1 MSKFKPNLYVED
13 ATKIDYKAM
22 EQMGIK
28 LLCFDL
34 DNTLDIPDTI
44 TTELIPICEKTL
56 DLIAET
62 NLEVLIT
69 SNNSI
74 PNRVKSFA
82 DLIEKPYIAQ
92 MQKPFQKKYKTS
104 TIINSYQPKEILFI
118 GDKLVTDVIGGNRY
132 GSYTA
137 LVDPLVSNKKHWYT
151 HIMTIADKIYQLL
164 IGFKR
169 GRYYNRLENK

>member
-1 MSKFKPNLYVED
+1 MSKFKPNIYVED
-13 ATKIDYKAM
+13 ATQIDYKAM
-22 EQMGIK
+22 EEMGIK
-28 LLCFDL
+28 LICFDL
-34 DNTLDIPDTI
+34 DNTLDIPDRI

-56 DLIAET
+56 ELIGET
-62 NLEVLIT
+62 ELEVLIT

-82 DLIEKPYIAQ
+82 DIIEKPYIQ
-92 MQKPFQKKYKTS
+92 KMQKPFQKKYK
-104 TIINSYQPKEILFI
+104 NSKVITKYQPKEILFV
-118 GDKLVTDVIGGNRY
+118 GDKLVTDVIGGNTF

-151 HIMTIADKIYQLL
+151 QIMTVSDNFYQLL

>member
-1 MSKFKPNLYVED
+1 MSKLKPNLYVED
-13 ATKIDYKAM
+13 TTQIDYKQL
-22 EQMGIK
+22 EDMGIR

-34 DNTLDIPDTI
+34 DNTLDIPDRI

-56 DLIAET
+56 ELIAET
-62 NLEVLIT
+62 DLEILIT

-82 DLIEKPYIAQ
+82 ELIDRPYISK
-92 MQKPFQKKYKTS
+92 MQKPFQKKYKS
-104 TIINSYQPKEILFI
+104 SKVINKYQPQEIMFI
-118 GDKLVTDVIGGNRY
+118 GDKLVTDVIGGNAF
-132 GSYTA
+132 GSYTT

-151 HIMTIADKIYQLL
+151 HIMTVSDNFYQFL

-169 GRYYNRLENK
+169 GRYYNRLETK

>member
-1 MSKFKPNLYVED
+1 MSRLKPNLYVED
-13 ATKIDYKAM
+13 ASQIDYKAI
-22 EQMGIK
+22 EEMGIK

-34 DNTLDIPDTI
+34 DNTLDIPDRI

-56 DLIAET
+56 ELIAET
-62 NLEVLIT
+62 ELEILIT

-82 DLIEKPYIAQ
+82 DLIDKPYIAK
-92 MQKPFQKKYKTS
+92 MQKPFQKKYKS
-104 TIINSYQPKEILFI
+104 SKVIKRYKPNQILFI
-118 GDKLVTDVIGGNRY
+118 GDKLVTDVIGGNTY

-151 HIMTIADKIYQLL
+151 HIMTVSDNFYQLL

>member
-1 MSKFKPNLYVED
+1 MSKLKPNLYVED
-13 ATKIDYKAM
+13 ATKIDYKQL
-22 EQMGIK
+22 EEMGIK

-34 DNTLDIPDTI
+34 DNTLDIPDRI

-56 DLIAET
+56 ELIAET
-62 NLEVLIT
+62 DLEILIT

-82 DLIEKPYIAQ
+82 DLIDRPYISK
-92 MQKPFQKKYKTS
+92 MQKPFQKKYKSSKVITK
-104 TIINSYQPKEILFI
+104 YQPQEIMFI
-118 GDKLVTDVIGGNRY
+118 GDKLVTDVIGGNAF
-132 GSYTA
+132 GSYTT

-151 HIMTIADKIYQLL
+151 HIMTVSDNFYQFL

-169 GRYYNRLENK
+169 GRYYNRLETK

>member
-13 ATKIDYKAM
+13 TTMIDYKKL
-22 EQMGIK
+22 EEMGIK
-28 LLCFDL
+28 LVCFDL
-34 DNTLDIPDTI
+34 DNTLDIPDQI
-44 TTELIPICEKTL
+44 TTELIPVCTETL
-56 DLIAET
+56 ELIAST
-62 NLEVLIT
+62 NLEILIT

-82 DLIEKPYIAQ
+82 DIIEKPYISK
-92 MQKPFQKKYKTS
+92 MQKPFQKNYK
-104 TIINSYQPKEILFI
+104 NSNVLNKYQPKEIIFV
-118 GDKLVTDVIGGNRY
+118 GDKLVTDVLGGNRF

-151 HIMTIADKIYQLL
+151 HIMTFSDNVYQMI

-169 GRYYNRLENK
+169 GRYYDRLEKK

>member
-1 MSKFKPNLYVED
+1 MSKLKPNLYVED
-13 ATKIDYKAM
+13 ATQIDYKQL
-22 EQMGIK
+22 EEMGIR

-34 DNTLDIPDTI
+34 DNTLDIPDRI

-56 DLIAET
+56 ELIAET
-62 NLEVLIT
+62 DLEILVT

-82 DLIEKPYIAQ
+82 DLIDRPYISK
-92 MQKPFQKKYKTS
+92 MQKPFQKKYKS
-104 TIINSYQPKEILFI
+104 SKVINKYQPQEIMFI
-118 GDKLVTDVIGGNRY
+118 GDKLVTDVIGGNAF
-132 GSYTA
+132 GSYTT

-151 HIMTIADKIYQLL
+151 HIMTVSDNCYQFL

-169 GRYYNRLENK
+169 GRYYNRLETK